1 MAKKIIVNNC
11 WNCPYREENTGGEVP
26 HYCRLQHSSMDDSG
40 FPQYCPLE
48 NEATN
53 EESKQNYID
62 NFLKALEK
70 RQKAVQKRYKADG
83 KDITV
88 PEVVQSIR
96 EEAYNY
102 FLSDS
107 FRKATD
113 KHIWLNITAGRMLF
127 EERKPEKVIEL
138 IEMDYYD
145 ECPFNNYADTDKE
158 LIKMMR
164 ELTT

>member
-1 MAKKIIVNNC
+1 MAKKVIIHNC
-11 WNCPYREENTGGEVP
+11 WDCPYREKNTGGQVP
-26 HYCRLQHSSMDDSG
+26 HYCRLQRSCMDDSE
-40 FPQYCPLE
+40 FPKYCPLE

-70 RQKAVQKRYKADG
+70 RQKAVQEQYKADG
-83 KDITV
+83 EDVTV

-107 FRKATD
+107 FREATN
-113 KHIWLNITAGRMLF
+113 KHVWLNIAAGRMLF

-138 IEMDYYD
+138 IEIDYD
-145 ECPFNNYADTDKE
+145 EECPFEDYADSDKE
-158 LIKMMR
+158 LIKMMK
-164 ELTT
+164 ELIA